1 MASWQMFLVSSIDV
15 EIVAEESKEAQ
26 MQGKIKFSIQEQEFK
41 IFPVIIFSLNI
52 LQ

>member
-26 MQGKIKFSIQEQEFK
+26 MQGKISHSRAR
-41 IFPVIIFSLNI
+41 V
-52 LQ
+52 

>member
-26 MQGKIKFSIQEQEFK
+26 MQGKIFHSRAR
-41 IFPVIIFSLNI
+41 V
-52 LQ
+52 